1 MKDIF
6 IFVSYFVIVFCIV
19 MLIRNQLVY
28 KYRMR
33 KIDEV
38 DALAKKL
45 IEQGDINYLAPFDT
59 FDKLSYTRMLF
70 QFHKWTYN
78 AFYK

>member
-6 IFVSYFVIVFCIV
+6 IFVIVFCIV
-19 MLIRNQLVY
+19 MLIRNHLVY

-45 IEQGDINYLAPFDT
+45 IEQGDINYLAPFDI
-59 FDKLSYTRMLF
+59 FDKLSYPKMLF

>member
-19 MLIRNQLVY
+19 MLIRNHLVY
-28 KYRMR
+28 KYRLR

-45 IEQGDINYLAPFDT
+45 IEQGDINYLAPFDI
-59 FDKLSYTRMLF
+59 FDKLSHTRMLF